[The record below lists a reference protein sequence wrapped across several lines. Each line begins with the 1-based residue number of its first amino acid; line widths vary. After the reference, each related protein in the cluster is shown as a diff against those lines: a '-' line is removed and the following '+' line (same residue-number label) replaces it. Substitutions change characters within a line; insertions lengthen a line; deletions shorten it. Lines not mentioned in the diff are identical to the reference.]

1 MDLTLLQS
9 QITQWLLLLT
19 LIVITLLYLVITS
32 RASNLG
38 HTHSLITAFPVVGR
52 RSEWFSNIRIR
63 IRSLWKTA
71 DWAAEGYVKF
81 TKHDLPCLIMML
93 DRGPMLL
100 LSLKQMKTL
109 YKLPENRLDI
119 FGTLQQQIQ
128 AQYTVRDE
136 RVVRDPY
143 HRYPVPGQLTRKLN
157 VFTLQMVTEIADGF
171 NSTWGTETAWKE
183 VQVWKACF
191 RVITRATNA
200 ALCGASLCSNPEYL
214 QCLDGQST
222 AFFAG
227 GTLISITPGFL
238 RPVTGYFVRL
248 WCLSYSKRFARI
260 CGPYIG
266 QRIQETKDG
275 ISSTESNS
283 PKVSEPKNEILIC
296 YELKLNFGLQTDAL
310 QLIIDEAISRNDS
323 AQLLTN
329 LIADRILITNNVTLH
344 GVTFTVQHLLLSLI
358 SSNPSL
364 GYIETLRE
372 ECQNAL
378 DNTGG
383 SWNLEAVRSLKLL
396 DSAIR
401 ESMRIAPFASI
412 AMARTVVDPQ
422 GIEIGQADSA
432 PVLLPTGTMVAVPVE
447 SIHYDNDI
455 YPDPHEFNAFRFVV
469 PQREIND
476 GRTPRY
482 TTSKPATAAD
492 DHFFGF
498 GTSKNP
504 CPGRFLAVHEIK
516 LILAHILLNYEL
528 HHAEWNPRL
537 PSILAT
543 KVPKLDAT
551 MRVRRRA

>member
-9 QITQWLLLLT
+9 QITQRLLPIT

-32 RASNLG
+32 RASDLS
-38 HTHSLITAFPVVGR
+38 HAHSLITAFPVVGR
-52 RSEWFSNIRIR
+52 RSEWFSGVRTR

-81 TKHDLPCLIMML
+81 TKHNLPCLIMTL

-100 LSLKQMKTL
+100 LPLKQTKAL
-109 YKLPENRLDI
+109 YKLPENRLDV

-143 HRYPVPGQLTRKLN
+143 HRYLIPSQLTRKLN
-157 VFTLQMVTEIADGF
+157 IFTPQMVTEIANGL
-171 NSTWGTETAWKE
+171 NSTWGTDTAWKE
-183 VQVWKACF
+183 VPVWKACF
-191 RVITRATNA
+191 HVITRATNA
-200 ALCGASLCSNPEYL
+200 ALCGAPLCSNPEYL
-214 QCLDGQST
+214 QCLEGQST

-238 RPVTGYFVRL
+238 RPATGYFVRL
-248 WCLSYSKRFARI
+248 WCLCYSKRFARI
-260 CGPYIG
+260 CGPYIE
-266 QRIQETKDG
+266 QRIQETKDR
-275 ISSTESNS
+275 ISGKESRS
-283 PKVSEPKNEILIC
+283 PK
-296 YELKLNFGLQTDAL
+296 TDAL

-323 AQLLTN
+323 AQLSTN

-344 GVTFTVQHLLLSLI
+344 GVTFTVQHLLLCLT
-358 SSNPSL
+358 SSDPSL
-364 GYIETLRE
+364 GYIESLRA

-378 DNTGG
+378 DYTGG

-422 GIEIGQADSA
+422 GIEIVQADSA
-432 PVLLPTGTMVAVPVE
+432 PVLLPTGTMVAVPIE
-447 SIHYDNDI
+447 KS
-455 YPDPHEFNAFRFVV
+455 
-469 PQREIND
+469 
-476 GRTPRY
+476 TKY
-482 TTSKPATAAD
+482 TTSKPATTAD
-492 DHFFGF
+492 DRFFGF
-498 GTSKNP
+498 GSSKNP

-528 HHAEWNPRL
+528 HRAEWNPRL
-537 PSILAT
+537 PSILAM
-543 KVPKLDAT
+543 KVPKLNAT
-551 MRVRRRA
+551 IRVRRRA